1 MFLARRQKN
10 KFHVCCRNSKT
21 QCRGF
26 QREIWLEGRPVASP
40 LPLLKVPNSLEKLKD
55 APIAHKIR

>member
-1 MFLARRQKN
+1 M
-10 KFHVCCRNSKT
+10 

-26 QREIWLEGRPVASP
+26 QREIWFEGHPVASP
-40 LPLLKVPNSLEKLKD
+40 LPLIKVPITLEKLRD